1 MNTDIVIYLT
11 ALFFLFF
18 GWLTAAVIYGRRY
31 HNHIKQCN
39 KHALDAYNSGVQDG
53 RSDILQDPE
62 AIKKAYTYFFLTN

>member
-18 GWLTAAVIYGRRY
+18 GWAVAAVTYGRRY
-31 HNHIKQCN
+31 YKFIKPLKEQL
-39 KHALDAYNSGVQDG
+39 KYEYEDGYNAGQAS
-53 RSDILQDPE
+53 ILQDPE